1 MEEQLTRSENSAVPH
16 SVTESAKRSLT
27 HLEAVQTHFFDF
39 LSLSSDPDVLSQMP
53 PLQRAH
59 ALLLLAKTITTLF
72 TLKLRCNGVDPDEH
86 QVKSE
91 VERLCLYQNKLEKF
105 VGMSKAPIRPSTS
118 LNFEA
123 ATRFIQHSLPDL
135 SQEQKRSM
143 IAIGKEKKK
152 NKNKRKFESS
162 EKRSVKTAAKE
173 FLEKAALELLGSDNE
188 GKIKGPLQ
196 LKKGSEDEDNSD

>member
-1 MEEQLTRSENSAVPH
+1 MEEQLTTSEISAVPH

-27 HLEAVQTHFFDF
+27 HLEAVQTNFFDF

-86 QVKSE
+86 PVKSE
-91 VERLCLYQNKLEKF
+91 VERLSLYQNKLERF

-135 SQEQKRSM
+135 SQEQKRRM

-196 LKKGSEDEDNSD
+196 LKKGSD

>member
-1 MEEQLTRSENSAVPH
+1 MEEQLTTSEISAVPH

-27 HLEAVQTHFFDF
+27 HLEAVQTNFFDF

-91 VERLCLYQNKLEKF
+91 VERLSLYQNKLE
-105 VGMSKAPIRPSTS
+105 
-118 LNFEA
+118 
-123 ATRFIQHSLPDL
+123 
-135 SQEQKRSM
+135 
-143 IAIGKEKKK
+143 
-152 NKNKRKFESS
+152 S